1 MEEEHEMEMSPKLII
16 LSAIMFVV
24 GLVADG
30 LDASLFNNEI
40 IRLAWYAIT
49 FIPVG
54 APVIICGAKEVMEGE
69 FTSEHILMGI
79 AAIGAFAIGEYPEAV
94 AVMMLYCIGEYFQD
108 KAVDRARDNIKS
120 LAALRPDKA
129 MLVSGDKTIEKRP
142 EEINVGDTIEVK
154 AGERVPLDGNLL
166 SADASFNTAAL
177 TGESMPRVIEKSGEV
192 LAGMIST
199 DSTIRIKVSRTAG
212 DSAISRILKM
222 VESAS
227 ERKAPTE
234 LFVSKFAH
242 VYTPTVVI
250 LAAMVV
256 LIPWLLSLF
265 MANADC
271 SESYLVSILTSIMPH
286 GYVFS
291 EWLHRAL
298 VFLVISC
305 PCALVI
311 SIPLGYFA
319 GIGAASRHG
328 ILFKGGNYIDAI
340 ANVDTVVFD
349 KTGTLST
356 GEFAVVK
363 TEGLSEED
371 INMVVSIERTSNHP
385 IAKALI
391 KSLASDDNKEVATDV
406 KDIAGYG
413 LQKGEWLVGTTRLLD
428 KRGIAYPESLNA
440 VENTTVVVARSGK
453 YIGMI
458 SLADTLKEDAKTAI
472 ANINANTE
480 ILSGDR
486 QSTVDYIAREIGVSC
501 GYGDLLPQDKVSH
514 IEKLKAE
521 GRKVAFVGDGI
532 NDAPVLALSD
542 VGIAMGAM
550 GSDMA
555 IETADIVIE
564 TDQPSKVAKAIEIAK
579 RTRTIVVQ
587 NIAFAIGVKLLV
599 MVLGIFDI
607 ASLWAAVF
615 ADTGVTLLAVLNSMR
630 ILIKK

>member
-1 MEEEHEMEMSPKLII
+1 
-16 LSAIMFVV
+16 
-24 GLVADG
+24 
-30 LDASLFNNEI
+30 
-40 IRLAWYAIT
+40 
-49 FIPVG
+49 
-54 APVIICGAKEVMEGE
+54 
-69 FTSEHILMGI
+69 
-79 AAIGAFAIGEYPEAV
+79 
-94 AVMMLYCIGEYFQD
+94 
-108 KAVDRARDNIKS
+108 
-120 LAALRPDKA
+120 
-129 MLVSGDKTIEKRP
+129 
-142 EEINVGDTIEVK
+142 
-154 AGERVPLDGNLL
+154 
-166 SADASFNTAAL
+166 
-177 TGESMPRVIEKSGEV
+177 
-192 LAGMIST
+192 
-199 DSTIRIKVSRTAG
+199 
-212 DSAISRILKM
+212 
-222 VESAS
+222 
-227 ERKAPTE
+227 
-234 LFVSKFAH
+234 
-242 VYTPTVVI
+242 
-250 LAAMVV
+250 
-256 LIPWLLSLF
+256 
-265 MANADC
+265 
-271 SESYLVSILTSIMPH
+271 
-286 GYVFS
+286 
-291 EWLHRAL
+291 
-298 VFLVISC
+298 
-305 PCALVI
+305 LVI

-472 ANINANTE
+472 ANINAHTE

-486 QSTVDYIAREIGVSC
+486 QSTVDYIAREIGVSR

-542 VGIAMGAM
+542 VGIAMGAI